1 MLELESFFLSLD
13 GAFAPNTLRAYKSDW
28 EHYAAWCENNQYDPL
43 QPTENTFAAYV
54 LTMGETLT
62 TATIRRR
69 IASLRTLFKLVK
81 APNPTDEPEVILT
94 LKRLHRQLGRAQ
106 KQAAPLTH
114 DIYEKLIGV
123 CGDDI
128 VGMRNKLLL
137 QLGHETM
144 RRRSELCS
152 FTFDDVHLLPNS
164 HPALFLQRSKTDQF
178 GEGKIIPISQEL
190 YDLIEQWKRE
200 LKRDKGFILRG
211 FRRNLK
217 PNNKLNPSSI
227 NTILKKLQ
235 QKAEITDQGALSGHS
250 IRVGTAIDLL
260 EKGMPIEKIM
270 LKGGWKSEST
280 TFRYLRNWKEI
291 NSLVR

>member
-1 MLELESFFLSLD
+1 MSLE

-28 EHYAAWCENNQYDPL
+28 QHYAAWCENNQYEPL
-43 QPTENTFAAYV
+43 QSTEDTFAAYV
-54 LTMGETLT
+54 LAMGETLT

-69 IASLRTLFKLVK
+69 IASLKTLFKLAK

-94 LKRLHRQLGRAQ
+94 LKRLHRKLGRAQ

-123 CGDDI
+123 CREDI

-152 FTFDDVHLLPNS
+152 FTFEDVHRLPNG
-164 HPALFLQRSKTDQF
+164 HPVLLLKRSKTDQY
-178 GEGKIIPISQEL
+178 GDGKMIPISQAL
-190 YDLIEQWKRE
+190 YDLIEQWKRK
-200 LKRDKGFILRG
+200 LKEDKGFILRG
-211 FRRNLK
+211 FKRNLK
-217 PNNKLNPSSI
+217 PNRQLNPSSI
-227 NTILKKLQ
+227 NTILKQLQ
-235 QKAEITDQGALSGHS
+235 QKAGVTDQDALSGHS
-250 IRVGTAIDLL
+250 FRVGTAIDLL

-270 LKGGWKSEST
+270 LKGGWKSET
-280 TFRYLRNWKEI
+280 TAIKYLRNWSHTWHDI
-291 NSLVR
+291 

>member
-1 MLELESFFLSLD
+1 MDSFFMSLE

-28 EHYAAWCENNQYDPL
+28 QHYAAWCENNQYEPL
-43 QPTENTFAAYV
+43 QSTEGKFASYV

-81 APNPTDEPEVILT
+81 APNPTDEPKVILT
-94 LKRLHRQLGRAQ
+94 LKRLHRKLGRAQ
-106 KQAAPLTH
+106 KQAEPLTH

-123 CGDDI
+123 CRDDI

-152 FTFDDVHLLPNS
+152 FTFEDVHRLPNG
-164 HPALFLQRSKTDQF
+164 HPALLLKRSKTDQY
-178 GEGKIIPISQEL
+178 GDGKIIPISQEL
-190 YDLIEQWKRE
+190 YDLIEQWKRLINE
-200 LKRDKGFILRG
+200 DKGVILRG

-217 PNNKLNPSSI
+217 PNKKLNPSSI

-235 QKAEITDQGALSGHS
+235 QKAGISDQGALSGHS
-250 IRVGTAIDLL
+250 FRVGTAIDLL

-270 LKGGWKSEST
+270 LKGGWKSEAT
-280 TFRYLRNWKEI
+280 AIRYLRNWQDIYE
-291 NSLVR
+291 

>member
-1 MLELESFFLSLD
+1 MKDFFKSLD

-43 QPTENTFAAYV
+43 QSSEDKFASYV

-69 IASLRTLFKLVK
+69 IASLRTLFKLAK

-123 CGDDI
+123 CRDDI

-152 FTFDDVHLLPNS
+152 FTFEDVHRLTNG
-164 HPALFLQRSKTDQF
+164 HPALLLKRSKTDQF
-178 GEGKIIPISQEL
+178 GEGKVIPIRQEL
-190 YDLIEQWKRE
+190 YDLIEQWKLVIKE
-200 LKRDKGFILRG
+200 DKGFILRG

-217 PNNKLNPSSI
+217 PNKKLNPSSI
-227 NTILKKLQ
+227 NTILKQLQ
-235 QKAEITDQGALSGHS
+235 HKAGLTDQGDLSGHS
-250 IRVGTAIDLL
+250 FRVGTAIDLL
-260 EKGMPIEKIM
+260 EKGIPIEKIM
-270 LKGGWKSEST
+270 LKGGWKSESST
-280 TFRYLRNWKEI
+280 IRYLMSWNEI
-291 NSLVR
+291 N

>member
-1 MLELESFFLSLD
+1 MLELESFFLSLN

-28 EHYAAWCENNQYDPL
+28 EHYAAWCENNQYEPL
-43 QPTENTFAAYV
+43 QSTEESFAAYV
-54 LTMGETLT
+54 LAMGETLT

-94 LKRLHRQLGRAQ
+94 LKRLHRKLGRAQ
-106 KQAAPLTH
+106 KQATPLTH

-152 FTFDDVHLLPNS
+152 FTFEDVHRLHNG
-164 HPALFLQRSKTDQF
+164 HPALLLKRSKTDQF
-178 GEGKIIPISQEL
+178 GEGKIIPISQAL
-190 YDLIEQWKRE
+190 YDLIQQWKRE
-200 LKRDKGFILRG
+200 LKEDKGFILRG
-211 FRRNLK
+211 FKRNLK
-217 PNNKLNPSSI
+217 PNRQLNPSSI

-235 QKAEITDQGALSGHS
+235 KEAGMKDQRVLSGHS
-250 IRVGTAIDLL
+250 FRVGTAIDLL
-260 EKGMPIEKIM
+260 VKGMPIEKIM
-270 LKGGWKSEST
+270 LKGGWKSEAT
-280 TFRYLRNWKEI
+280 AIKYLRNWNDLI
-291 NSLVR
+291 

>member
-1 MLELESFFLSLD
+1 MNLFFASLE

-28 EHYAAWCENNQYDPL
+28 QHYAAWCQNNQYEPL
-43 QPTENTFAAYV
+43 ESTEDKFAAYV
-54 LTMGETLT
+54 LAMGETLT

-114 DIYEKLIGV
+114 DIYQKLLGA
-123 CGDDI
+123 CSDDI
-128 VGMRNKLLL
+128 IGMRNKLLL

-152 FTFDDVHLLPNS
+152 FTFDDVHLLPNG
-164 HPALFLQRSKTDQF
+164 HPALLLKRSKTDQF

-190 YDLIEQWKRE
+190 YGLIEQWKRE
-200 LKRDKGFILRG
+200 LQQDKGFILRG

-217 PNNKLNPSSI
+217 PNKKLNPSSI

-235 QKAEITDQGALSGHS
+235 QKAGISDQGALSGHS
-250 IRVGTAIDLL
+250 FRVGTAIDLL
-260 EKGMPIEKIM
+260 EKGIPIEKIM
-270 LKGGWKSEST
+270 LKGGWKSEAT
-280 TFRYLRNWKEI
+280 AIRYLRNWSQTWHDI
-291 NSLVR
+291 